1 VAEIVVDVV
10 DRQRLLRIDA
20 AWLGRVVRRAL
31 AREGIVAAEICL
43 LLVRDRQMATLHEE
57 WLGIPGPTD
66 VITFD
71 LATGP
76 RRLGLHGDIAVSTE
90 TALRAARDLGWP
102 PRCEVAYYVVHGLLH
117 LAGYDDHAPA
127 ARQAMRRRERVLMT
141 AAGLPR
147 PPRRSVAR
155 GVS

>member
-20 AWLGRVVRRAL
+20 AWLERVVRRAL
-31 AREGIVAAEICL
+31 AREGIAGAEICL

-76 RRLGLHGDIAVSTE
+76 RRHGLHGDIAVSTE
-90 TALRAARDLGWP
+90 TALRAARELGWP

-117 LAGYDDHAPA
+117 LAGYDDHAPTV
-127 ARQAMRRRERVLMT
+127 RQAMRRRERVLMT

-147 PPRRSVAR
+147 PPRRPVAR